1 MTVNRRTT
9 AKSQFGADFGLVG
22 AASVGPHHTAEALTC
37 CVTRRHAIN
46 TGRVWIHANC
56 VLDRYSS
63 TGIRSP
69 KTMAVAPGGRREPKE
84 AA

>member
-1 MTVNRRTT
+1 MTVNRRS
-9 AKSQFGADFGLVG
+9 AGKSQFGADFGLAVT
-22 AASVGPHHTAEALTC
+22 ASSGPHHTAEALTC
-37 CVTRRHAIN
+37 CVTRRHDIN

-63 TGIRSP
+63 ADIRSP
-69 KTMAVAPGGRREPKE
+69 QTMAVAPGGRRTVKE